1 MPWTKETAPKS
12 AQIKRAPYSKRRGL
26 YINVEVRKRD
36 GKETS
41 RHHFVRV
48 PVPKSLRKRYTRNTV
63 VRYLGTA
70 DATEALKL
78 APAAVAAIRAEFAA
92 MERQNALT
100 AEAARHIQSFETW
113 RAHSAMLADPVSLIR
128 PTQDI
133 DFDKIEDDARAT
145 LAKLG
150 LDPSPRNI
158 GAAMDALY
166 AGKIGAEV
174 LWDRGITPQPAPLH
188 SLPAARLAAAGDG
201 KTVVAAADL
210 YASDATEE
218 VKEKTRGQLKQSA
231 RLFQSFVGEGVT
243 AGAVTRD
250 HAADFRRRLL
260 AIDPDYRR
268 AVRPSVS
275 FTFAELEEKFPAAQ
289 GEGMSRATVNRH
301 VTNLRSLFTWLSK
314 GNGLPRDHD
323 NPFTGMGVKR
333 AKDADDTQYEAMS
346 DGDIA
351 KLLDGLP
358 LAHEPAKGFTDSLG
372 WIIAVAAYT
381 GLRQGEVLALKSD
394 DFQSK
399 DGVRFI
405 VVRKGKTVN
414 ARRSVPIH
422 DALIE
427 AGLSQYAKKCDGLL
441 FTAAKN
447 FASRFTDYRVE
458 RGVGIDEGDRI
469 VFHSLRKSFNTKLA
483 HAKEPEIPVGI
494 RASLLGHAG
503 GEIHFTDKHYLPD
516 GHDPKRLKEVVNR
529 IEYNGVKLS

>member
-1 MPWTKETAPKS
+1 MA
-12 AQIKRAPYSKRRGL
+12 
-26 YINVEVRKRD
+26 
-36 GKETS
+36 
-41 RHHFVRV
+41 
-48 PVPKSLRKRYTRNTV
+48 
-63 VRYLGTA
+63 
-70 DATEALKL
+70 
-78 APAAVAAIRAEFAA
+78 
-92 MERQNALT
+92 
-100 AEAARHIQSFETW
+100 
-113 RAHSAMLADPVSLIR
+113 
-128 PTQDI
+128 
-133 DFDKIEDDARAT
+133 
-145 LAKLG
+145 
-150 LDPSPRNI
+150 
-158 GAAMDALY
+158 AAMDAIY
-166 AGKIGAEV
+166 MGKVGAAV
-174 LWDRGITPQPAPLH
+174 LWDRGITPPQPAPLH
-188 SLPAARLAAAGDG
+188 TLPAARATAGDG
-201 KTVVAAADL
+201 KTVVAAAEL
-210 YASDATEE
+210 YAADPSEK
-218 VKEKTRGQLKQSA
+218 VKPKTGGQLKQSA

-250 HAADFRRRLL
+250 HAADFQRRLL
-260 AIDPDYRR
+260 AIDPEYRR
-268 AVRPSVS
+268 AVRPGAT
-275 FTFAELEEKFPAAQ
+275 FTFAELEERFHAAKDN
-289 GEGMSRATVNRH
+289 GMSRATVNRH
-301 VTNLRSLFTWLSK
+301 VSNLRSVFKWLSN
-314 GNGLPRDHD
+314 GNGLPRDHES
-323 NPFTGMGVKR
+323 PFIGMGVKR
-333 AKDADDTQYEAMS
+333 DEDADDTQYEVMG